1 MKFAIGI
8 PTLNRRDLLEPSL
21 IKYKN
26 DFPHTEIHVV
36 DNGKQDIGYWY
47 ALNDYIKV
55 SEQEKNLGVAGSW
68 NYLCDR
74 IFKDND
80 YALIINDDIY
90 LGFGIGT
97 ISEVYQ
103 SEHDGFIQSE
113 HNFSVFL
120 ISKEFY
126 QKIGKFDE
134 FFYPAYYEDSDY
146 IRRIELSNLKR
157 VIDKRL
163 NPKIALTSQT
173 YEKAPDLVNKALK
186 DSKERYIRKWG
197 GLPLMET
204 YTLPFD
210 GNSTLLDIL
219 DLRDQQ
225 DIITKKIDNMSLEKY
240 NRILNSTLKH
250 LIRYDIPYFKSSSI
264 ESNCVEFCFSE
275 KINLEQIS
283 DLAEKIKKNY
293 EIQSFIIDGNF
304 FNGIKLILFI

>member
-26 DFPHTEIHVV
+26 DFPYTEIHVV

-55 SEQEKNLGVAGSW
+55 SEQETNLGVAGSW

-74 IFKDND
+74 IFQDND

-204 YTLPFD
+204 YTLQFD

-264 ESNCVEFCFSE
+264 ESNCVEFFFSE